1 MIHAPRMSKPDLV
14 AAARALAPELE
25 RRTAEVEAA
34 RRLPADLSAKLG
46 AAGFYRA
53 YVPEAVG
60 GDEQSPADANA
71 GVEELARWDAS
82 AAWVAFIGMTSGSGL
97 AGLPEAAARAIFTS
111 PDLLLTGVFAPMGRA
126 VRCESGAFRVTGRWP
141 WGSGSHNA
149 SFILGGCRFFEGDEP
164 LLSAAGAPRT
174 HMVVMP
180 RSEVT
185 LLDNWDASGLCGTGS
200 GEFEVDGL
208 VVPEDH
214 VVGFGRGAP
223 SPRPLYQFPRFGL
236 LALGIGAVALGTARG
251 AIDDLI
257 ALATEKRPMASRRT
271 LAERGSAQSE
281 VALAEAALRSARL
294 FFYDAIDRGYAHAM
308 SGSPLPVELK
318 RDLRLATS
326 HAVRAATET
335 VDRMYHLGGG
345 SSVHRVNNLQRRFRD
360 VHVATQHM
368 MVAPPTLE
376 LVGKTLLGVDADTS
390 QL

>member
-1 MIHAPRMSKPDLV
+1 MSAPDLV
-14 AAARALAPELE
+14 AAARDLSSELE

-34 RRLPADLSAKLG
+34 RRLPADLSARL
-46 AAGFYRA
+46 ASAGFYRA

-60 GDEQSPADANA
+60 GDEQSPAHANA
-71 GVEELARWDAS
+71 GVEVLAQSDAS

-97 AGLPEAAARAIFTS
+97 AGIPEDAARAIFS
-111 PDLLLTGVFAPMGRA
+111 RPEILLTGVFAPMGRA
-126 VRCESGAFRVTGRWP
+126 VRDASGGFRVSGRWP

-149 SFILGGCRFFEGDEP
+149 DYILGGCRFFDGDEP
-164 LLSAAGAPRT
+164 MLTPGGGPRS

-180 RSEVT
+180 RADVT

-200 GEFEVDGL
+200 GEFEVDGIL
-208 VVPEDH
+208 VPEEH
-214 VVGFGRGAP
+214 IVGYGRDAP
-223 SPRPLYQFPRFGL
+223 APRPLYQFPRFGL

-251 AIDDLI
+251 AIDDLV
-257 ALATEKRPMASRRT
+257 ALATEKTPMGSRRT
-271 LAERGSAQSE
+271 LANRAGAQSD

-294 FFYDAIDRGYAHAM
+294 FFYDAIDRGYDHALT
-308 SGSPLPVELK
+308 GSPLPVELK

-326 HAVRAATET
+326 HAVRAATEA

-345 SSVHRVNNLQRRFRD
+345 SSVHRTNNLQRRFRD
-360 VHVATQHM
+360 VHVATQHL

-376 LVGKTLLGVDADTS
+376 LIGKTFLGVDADTN